1 MTNII
6 MALSAGITAIATGVI
21 AWYTIENHK
30 LTKRTLDLTQATH
43 ELNKT
48 IKASADQHQQNIEKL
63 QIDLAAAQL
72 YAATDLSG
80 KPMKPGKL
88 DEFRKIVTKDL

>member
-30 LTKRTLDLTQATH
+30 LTKRTLIHPSNTR
-43 ELNKT
+43 
-48 IKASADQHQQNIEKL
+48 IK
-63 QIDLAAAQL
+63 
-72 YAATDLSG
+72 
-80 KPMKPGKL
+80 
-88 DEFRKIVTKDL
+88 